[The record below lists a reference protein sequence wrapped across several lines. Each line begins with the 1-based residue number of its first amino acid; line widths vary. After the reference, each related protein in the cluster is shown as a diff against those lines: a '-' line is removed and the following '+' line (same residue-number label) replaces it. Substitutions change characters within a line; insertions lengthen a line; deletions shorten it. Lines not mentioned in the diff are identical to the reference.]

1 MSIFDR
7 FSKKRSSQTSQ
18 ALQTSQTSKASE
30 ESRGKAPNSNRNPE
44 KDTFGLLLFADVI
57 SAEDVAEAAG
67 NAFGVGAVRSV
78 DRSSPV
84 APALLLDLEHVEF
97 WCSCMP
103 MPQPKEVCD
112 FTQIQGGLFSE
123 QEREEILNHKSFLVL
138 SQQGGSGTLEDKRRV
153 CCLFTR
159 LAGELMKR
167 EDAAGVFI
175 NGAGLMISRQVY
187 LKHAAVLEQNL
198 NDPEY
203 FPAPLW
209 IGIVHAYSKETPV
222 IATMGLRQFGFPEL
236 CFPNPVSQWPEIH
249 QRLYLM
255 SIFQITGKEL
265 YKNMDTIEFT
275 KGNLSVFKEQEG
287 VLYIIGDN

>member
-1 MSIFDR
+1 MKIFER
-7 FSKKRSSQTSQ
+7 FSKKHSSQTSKT
-18 ALQTSQTSKASE
+18 LQ
-30 ESRGKAPNSNRNPE
+30 GKAQNSNSNPE
-44 KDTFGLLLFADVI
+44 QDTFGLLLFAKVL
-57 SAEDVAEAAG
+57 SAEDVAEAAR
-67 NAFGVGAVRSV
+67 NIFGANAVRSV
-78 DRSSPV
+78 DKSSPL
-84 APALLLDLEHVEF
+84 APALILNLEQVEF

-112 FTQIQGGLFSE
+112 FSQIQGGLFSE

-138 SQQGGSGTLEDKRRV
+138 SQQKGSGTLEDKRRI

-167 EDAAGVFI
+167 EDAVGVFI
-175 NGAGLMISRQVY
+175 NAASLMISRQVY
-187 LKHAAVLEQNL
+187 LRYAAILEENL

-236 CFPNPVSQWPEIH
+236 CFSNPVSEWPEIH
-249 QRLYLM
+249 QKLYLM

-275 KGNLSVFKEQEG
+275 KGNLSVFKEQDG

>member
-1 MSIFDR
+1 MKLFDR
-7 FSKKRSSQTSQ
+7 FSKKRSSQSSQ
-18 ALQTSQTSKASE
+18 TLETSQTSK
-30 ESRGKAPNSNRNPE
+30 ESHEKAPNSNRNPE
-44 KDTFGLLLFADVI
+44 RDTFGLLLFAGVI
-57 SAEDVAEAAG
+57 SAEVVAEAAG
-67 NAFGVGAVRSV
+67 NVFGAGVVRSI

-84 APALLLDLEHVEF
+84 APALLLDLDHVEF

-167 EDAAGVFI
+167 EDAAGVYI

-187 LKHAAVLEQNL
+187 LKYAAVLEQNL
-198 NDPEY
+198 KDPEY

-222 IATMGLRQFGFPEL
+222 ITTMGLHQFGFPEL
-236 CFPNPVSQWPEIH
+236 CFSNPVSQWPEIH